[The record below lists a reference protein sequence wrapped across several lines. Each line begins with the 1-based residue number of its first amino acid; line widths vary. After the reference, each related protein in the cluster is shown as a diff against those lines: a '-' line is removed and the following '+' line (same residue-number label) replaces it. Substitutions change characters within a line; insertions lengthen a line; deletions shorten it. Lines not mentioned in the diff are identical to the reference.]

1 MKLRSATLEPVT
13 LRWAVWLLYAE
24 ALAAAV
30 ATVLLLYAAL
40 TQQAVTVGTAVTVVA
55 FMALLATLLALL
67 GVLLTRLKAGARAP
81 AIVLELLFLP
91 IGYYL
96 VAGGLAWLGIPL
108 MLAGL
113 ACCVLLFVPRTRQA
127 LGIGL

>member
-1 MKLRSATLEPVT
+1 MKLRSATVEPAT
-13 LRWAVWLLYAE
+13 LRWAVWLLYVE

-30 ATVLLLYAAL
+30 ATVLLLYAAV
-40 TQQAVTVGTAVTVVA
+40 TQRAVTVGTAVTVVV

-67 GVLLTRLKAGARAP
+67 GALLVRLKAGARAP

-91 IGYYL
+91 IGYYM
-96 VAGGLAWLGIPL
+96 VEGGLAWLGVPL
-108 MLAGL
+108 MVAGF

-127 LGIGL
+127 LGIHS